1 MAYTAL
7 GMQLP
12 QQQVAWVRESIKAF
26 RAQFFFQRFTG
37 TDSNNIV
44 QVVNE
49 LKATPNGDRA
59 FIGLVQD
66 LRGSGI
72 VGDNDIDGR
81 MEALESSWVEIHCDQ
96 LRKAIGSKGRVDD
109 QRSVFN
115 FRNEAKDKAAYWR
128 ARIMEEFLILC
139 ASGISLT
146 YNTDGSTRL
155 VGAEDDPATL
165 AYAADITAPSAHR
178 YFSFNGTNL
187 VAGDTTT
194 MTTSYVPKYGMIV
207 DAMAE
212 AKTRG
217 VKPLIIG
224 GKEYMVYLCHPKTYA
239 RLLKDSDFRTAIVQ
253 GEARGPNNPIFT
265 GATVTMDGLVI
276 HTNNRVYTTMGR
288 VSGTSA
294 AVGKWGPGW
303 DVEGTRS
310 LLLGCQ
316 ALAFGDIWG
325 SAKWYEGKRDHDAK
339 NVISVAMYT
348 GIVKPKFISRFDG
361 DAVEDFGVIAIDL
374 AL

>member
-1 MAYTAL
+1 MGFTAL
-7 GMQLP
+7 GSQLP
-12 QQQVAWVRESIKAF
+12 EQQKAWVKESIRAF
-26 RAQFFFQRFTG
+26 RANFFFEKFTG
-37 TDSNNIV
+37 TGPNNIV
-44 QVVNE
+44 QVCNE
-49 LKATPNGDRA
+49 LKKTANGDRA
-59 FIGLVQD
+59 GIGLVQD
-66 LRGSGI
+66 LKGSGI

-81 MEALESSWVEIHCDQ
+81 TEALESSWVEIQCDQ
-96 LRKAIGSKGRVDD
+96 LRKAISSKGRVDD

-115 FRNEAKDKAAYWR
+115 FRTEAKDKASYWR

-139 ASGISLT
+139 ASGIALT
-146 YNTDGSTRL
+146 YNTDGSTRSID
-155 VGAEDDPATL
+155 AEDDPATL
-165 AYAADITAPSAHR
+165 AYAADVTAPSTNRHFA
-178 YFSFNGTNL
+178 FNGTSL

-217 VKPLIIG
+217 IKPLMIG
-224 GKEYMVYLCHPKTYA
+224 GKEHMVYLCHPKTFA
-239 RLLKDSDFRTAIVQ
+239 RLKKDTDFREAIVQ
-253 GEARGPNNPIFT
+253 GDARGSNNPIFT

-276 HTNNRVYTTMGR
+276 HTNTRVYTTLGK
-288 VSGTSA
+288 TSS
-294 AVGKWGPGW
+294 VDKWGAGN
-303 DVEGTRS
+303 DVDGTRS

-325 SAKWYEGKRDHDAK
+325 AAKWYEGKRDHDAK

-348 GIVKPKFISRFDG
+348 GMLKPTFISRFDS
-361 DAVEDFGVIAIDL
+361 DAVEDFGVIALDL